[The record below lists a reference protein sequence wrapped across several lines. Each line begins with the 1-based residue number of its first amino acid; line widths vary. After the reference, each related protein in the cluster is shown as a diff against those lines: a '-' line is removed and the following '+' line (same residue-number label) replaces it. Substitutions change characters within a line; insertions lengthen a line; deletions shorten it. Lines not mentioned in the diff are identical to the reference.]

1 METGAARTI
10 SFQTICGLAV
20 CNHETEQRNEKT
32 GHNYAAGHLRSF
44 KIEIR
49 DTSRQLRRI
58 KRKGGGLQNERRTS
72 RGLWRCFDEI
82 FEKFVCIPN
91 KRHLA
96 DTWRDTIVFE
106 DARACISLSILSN
119 FNIVATSPGKICF
132 LWNSARISITR
143 YAKHVASHRASRNLV
158 QRLHYKWRGKCI
170 KYHPIVKLHFNYRK
184 ERVWRTLYIDHII
197 RIYTYIR
204 GMYVS
209 HISFPFN
216 PFGLT
221 IIWINSRREL

>member
-82 FEKFVCIPN
+82 FEKFVCVSRIN
-91 KRHLA
+91 A
-96 DTWRDTIVFE
+96 TWRIPGE
-106 DARACISLSILSN
+106 IQLCSRMHARA
-119 FNIVATSPGKICF
+119 SPSPSC
-132 LWNSARISITR
+132 
-143 YAKHVASHRASRNLV
+143 
-158 QRLHYKWRGKCI
+158 
-170 KYHPIVKLHFNYRK
+170 
-184 ERVWRTLYIDHII
+184 RTLISWPWKNLLPLEFCSYFHNALRETRCLPSRLAQPRPEIALQMTRKMHQIPSDRKTPFQLPKRTRLTYPIYRSH
-197 RIYTYIR
+197 YTYIR